1 MFNTIITLA
10 HLVKD
15 PEIKQTQ
22 SGKSVCSMRICVS
35 ENQAKTKCFID
46 CEAWDKTAEACAKF
60 MKKGREIMVEGE
72 LCMSSWTNKEGI
84 TQSRHYIRANKVKF
98 MNSALKK
105 DDGSGPAE
113 SEATYKTNKKANT
126 PISEDSGDNT
136 EDIPF

>member
-22 SGKSVCSMRICVS
+22 SGKSVCTMRICVS

-72 LCMSSWTNKEGI
+72 LCMSSWTNKEGA

-98 MNSALKK
+98 MNSPLKK

-113 SEATYKTNKKANT
+113 SQATYKTNKKAN
-126 PISEDSGDNT
+126 IQVSEDSEENT

>member
-22 SGKSVCSMRICVS
+22 SGKSVCTMRICVS

-60 MKKGREIMVEGE
+60 LKKGREIMVEGE
-72 LCMSSWTNKEGI
+72 LCMSSWTNKEGV

-98 MNSALKK
+98 MNSPLKK

-113 SEATYKTNKKANT
+113 SQATYKTNKKANVQV
-126 PISEDSGDNT
+126 SEDSEENT

>member
-22 SGKSVCSMRICVS
+22 SGKSVCTMRICVS

-60 MKKGREIMVEGE
+60 MKKGREVMVEGE
-72 LCMSSWTNKEGI
+72 LCMSSWTNKEGV
-84 TQSRHYIRANKVKF
+84 TQSRHFIRANKVKF
-98 MNSALKK
+98 MNSPLKK

-113 SEATYKTNKKANT
+113 SQATYKTNKQANIQ
-126 PISEDSGDNT
+126 ISEDSDETT